1 MKRCIFGLIL
11 AIVTFCQLLAVPA
24 FAQEGDELFI
34 TKTQLVSASNYYTYD
49 AASDSYIPAASL
61 VKTDHSYLSYY
72 KSVIVKRQTMYSFS
86 QSVDRWASRTTE
98 FIYEKSDGTINVV
111 WVDSDNIQVD
121 TYSSDWK
128 LLKTKLVPRELT
140 LYGGMYIGEK
150 YNYIVFGQ
158 KNPNEDNK
166 LEVIRLVKYDK
177 DFNRL
182 DSAAVTNCYTIDPFD
197 AGTARMAEYGDT
209 LVLHT
214 SRLRYLTDD
223 GLNHQ
228 SQLTVYFDTSKMKVT
243 NSLEKFQENH
253 VSHSF
258 NQFVKFNGSTAVL
271 VDHGD
276 AYPRGVVINTSSNK
290 GGSYSELELL
300 KVPGEVG
307 ANQTGISIGDF
318 EITDHNY
325 MVAINTLDQSLVTS
339 YDSHNIYGLERQ
351 ERNAV
356 LLISPIGNT
365 STSKVKQVYLTD
377 YTGNSKG
384 AGAPYIVPLGD
395 GRYMIMWQEFA
406 YKEGNRD
413 DSSAYQAIM
422 DYIGDASVGVRYV
435 VVDENGKAEGSSK
448 LLRGAYLSG
457 SCKPVV
463 CDNYVTWYVDEV
475 STVRY
480 DMRWEYP
487 EGWGTDPAKPGDHD
501 VAFIEDKD
509 SYRTFYQLDLRDEST
524 KMLFTIGSTT
534 ANIFGQDV
542 TYDAAPQ
549 IINSRTMLPARFVA
563 EALGADVQWD
573 QAEQKVTITRED
585 TEIVLY
591 VDSDTAYINGEATK
605 LDSPAVVIGGRTYTP
620 VRFVAEALGA
630 KVDWFGTQSR
640 VRIIAE

>member
-1 MKRCIFGLIL
+1 MKRRIFGLAL
-11 AIVTFCQLLAVPA
+11 GIVTLFQLLAVPA

-34 TKTQLVSASNYYTYD
+34 TNTQLVSDMEHSSYYTYD
-49 AASDSYIPAASL
+49 AASDSYIPAANL
-61 VKTDHSYLSYY
+61 VRTDHSYLKSAYSYITHTDN
-72 KSVIVKRQTMYSFS
+72 SVYSFS
-86 QSVDRWASRTTE
+86 QSIARWASRTTE
-98 FIYEKSDGTINVV
+98 FIYENSDGTVNVV
-111 WVDSDNIQVD
+111 WVDSDNIRVD

-128 LLKTKLVPRELT
+128 LLKTKLVPLELPI
-140 LYGGMYIGEK
+140 YGGMYFGEK

-158 KNPNEDNK
+158 ENPNEDNK

-182 DSAAVTNCYTIDPFD
+182 DSAAVTNCYTIDPFHSG
-197 AGTARMAEYGDT
+197 AASMAEHGDT

-214 SRLRYLTDD
+214 ARLRYLTDD
-223 GLNHQ
+223 GKNHQ
-228 SQLTVYFDTSKMKVT
+228 SQLTVYFDTSKMT
-243 NSLEKFQENH
+243 IINNLGRFQENH

-258 NQFVKFNGSTAVL
+258 NQFAKFNGSTAVL

-276 AYPRGVVINTSSNK
+276 GYPRGVVLNTSSNK
-290 GGSYSELELL
+290 GSSYSELTLL
-300 KVPGEVG
+300 KIPGEVG
-307 ANQTGISIGDF
+307 ANQTGVSIGDF
-318 EITDHNY
+318 EITDNNY
-325 MVAINTLDQSLVTS
+325 MVAINTLDQSLVTGYDS
-339 YDSHNIYGLERQ
+339 YDIYGLEIQ
-351 ERNAV
+351 ERDAV

-377 YTGNSKG
+377 YVGSRKS
-384 AGAPYIVPLGD
+384 AGAPYIVPLDD

-406 YKEGNRD
+406 YEDGRT
-413 DSSAYQAIM
+413 SA
-422 DYIGDASVGVRYV
+422 DSVGVRYV
-435 VVDENGKAEGSSK
+435 VVDEDGRAEGSAK
-448 LLRGAYLSG
+448 LLPRATLGEHCEPIVY
-457 SCKPVV
+457 
-463 CDNYVTWYVDEV
+463 DNYVTWYVDSI
-475 STVRY
+475 STVTY
-480 DMRWEYP
+480 DISNGPRSWIT
-487 EGWGTDPAKPGDHD
+487 TDPAT
-501 VAFIEDKD
+501 AEDRAAGKVVDED

>member
-1 MKRCIFGLIL
+1 MKRRIFGLIL
-11 AIVTFCQLLAVPA
+11 AIVTLCQLLAVPV

-34 TKTQLVSASNYYTYD
+34 TKTQLA
-49 AASDSYIPAASL
+49 
-61 VKTDHSYLSYY
+61 KTDDHSYLKSAYSYVTR
-72 KSVIVKRQTMYSFS
+72 KDDSVYSFS
-86 QSVDRWASRTTE
+86 QSIARWASRTTE
-98 FIYEKSDGTINVV
+98 FIYENSDGTVNVV
-111 WVDSDNIQVD
+111 WVNSDNVRVD
-121 TYSSDWK
+121 TYSGDWK
-128 LLKTKLVPRELT
+128 LLKTKLVPLELDIF
-140 LYGGMYIGEK
+140 GGVYFGER
-150 YNYIVFGQ
+150 YNYIAFGQ
-158 KNPNEDNK
+158 ENPNEDNT

-182 DSAAVTNCYTIDPFD
+182 DSAAVSNCFTIDPFHS
-197 AGTARMAEYGDT
+197 GNVSMGEYGDT

-214 SRLRYLTDD
+214 ARLRYLTDD
-223 GLNHQ
+223 GKNHQ
-228 SQLTVYFDTSKMKVT
+228 SQLTVYFDTGKMKVV
-243 NSLEKFQENH
+243 NSDLGRFQENH

-258 NQFVKFNGSTAVL
+258 NQFAKFSGSTAVL

-276 AYPRGVVINTSSNK
+276 AYPRAVVINTSSNK
-290 GGSYSELELL
+290 GSSYSELTLL
-300 KVPGEVG
+300 KIPGEVG
-307 ANQTGISIGDF
+307 ANQTGVSIGDF

-325 MVAINTLDQSLVTS
+325 MVAINTLDQSLVTG
-339 YDSHNIYGLERQ
+339 YDSYNIQGLEIQ
-351 ERNAV
+351 ERDAV

-377 YTGNSKG
+377 YVGNRKS

-406 YKEGNRD
+406 YEDGRT
-413 DSSAYQAIM
+413 SA
-422 DYIGDASVGVRYV
+422 DSVGVRYV
-435 VVDENGKAEGSSK
+435 VVDEDGRAEGSAK
-448 LLRGAYLSG
+448 LLPGATLAEH
-457 SCKPVV
+457 CKPIVY
-463 CDNYVTWYVDEV
+463 DNYVTWYADSI
-475 STVRY
+475 STVTY
-480 DMRWEYP
+480 DISNGPRSWID
-487 EGWGTDPAKPGDHD
+487 TDPATAADRAAGKVVD
-501 VAFIEDKD
+501 ED

-591 VDSDTAYINGEATK
+591 VDSDTAYINGEAAK